1 MNLSI
6 IIISYKS
13 LTNLEN
19 CLKHLGNKREILII
33 ENSNEY
39 KLKENIESKHKN
51 CKVIL
56 NKENFGFGK
65 ASNIGI
71 EKINTQFVLLLS
83 TDILIK
89 ENQIDLI
96 ESEILKLN
104 NSFALASPLSDDL
117 IDFIKNNNFDK
128 FLENKII
135 DPNNNDDSTKVD
147 LIKGCSLIINLKK
160 FEKQK
165 VFDENFFFFFEEI
178 DLCRRV
184 KNSKESIYIL
194 NKIKIIHYSGK
205 GVDPKLQ
212 SNYDDFRNWNFYWS
226 RFYYY
231 KKHYGYLFSF
241 IKHISKLLRFFVN
254 TIRFYPFSKDEFKKN
269 KSRFLGLSCSMIG
282 INSKLSNKILNK

>member
-254 TIRFYPFSKDEFKKN
+254 TIRFYLFSKEEFKKN